1 MKLLHSKQIGAF
13 GGANF
18 IFNYFDQLGLED
30 ILAEHLPKLGMQ
42 CTYGWKDIFYSIN
55 SIFYCGGDCMEDLHY
70 LRGHFEGN
78 PYFKMPSPDTALRR
92 MSQLADENQT
102 CRTKR
107 GTVDHT
113 YNINTL
119 LGRLNIEMLKK
130 LRAFDGEVVLD
141 YDNTIVFTE
150 KKDSKMTYKRNYG
163 YQPGICT
170 INEDRILYIENRNGN
185 SDAKSFQHE
194 TLERMFGL
202 LAEQGVDMVDG
213 FRADSASYQYDVIRE
228 VQKHCRN
235 FYIGCKND
243 YVEKYFSQITEWE
256 EFIDSTGARVE
267 LGEIMI
273 TPFEKRYK
281 KDGLEPQQ
289 LRMVVKRK
297 PNNSGQGNLF
307 TEDAYEYRGI
317 LTDDCFLSKIDV
329 ELKYN
334 RRGNMEKQ
342 MDIGKNDFGWNN
354 LPFSKLSENTVF
366 MYIMAMCRNLYKSV
380 IELFSEVFNGIKPT
394 FRMKKFLFRFVILPS
409 KWVKRSRQL
418 QLRVFGQIHFK
429 T

>member
-1 MKLLHSKQIGAF
+1 
-13 GGANF
+13 
-18 IFNYFDQLGLED
+18 
-30 ILAEHLPKLGMQ
+30 
-42 CTYGWKDIFYSIN
+42 
-55 SIFYCGGDCMEDLHY
+55 MEDLHH
-70 LRGHFEGN
+70 LNPHFERN
-78 PYFKMPSPDTALRR
+78 PYFKMPSPDTVLRR
-92 MSQLADENQT
+92 MRQLSCKNQT
-102 CRTKR
+102 CRTPR
-107 GTVDHT
+107 GSVDHT
-113 YNINTL
+113 YNFNVQMS
-119 LGRLNIEMLKK
+119 RLNIAMLKK
-130 LRAFDGEVVLD
+130 LKAFDGNVILD

-213 FRADSASYQYDVIRE
+213 FRADSASYQYEVIR
-228 VQKHCRN
+228 VIQKHCRN
-235 FYIGCKND
+235 FYIGCKNA
-243 YVEKYFSQITEWE
+243 YVEKYFSSITEWE
-256 EFIDSTGARVE
+256 EFTDSTGAKVE
-267 LGEIMI
+267 LGELMI
-273 TPFEKRYK
+273 TPFKSRFK

-289 LRMVVKRK
+289 FRIVVKRK
-297 PNNSGQGNLF
+297 PNKTGQGNLF

-317 LTDDCFLSKIDV
+317 LTDDCFLSTIDV

-366 MYIMAMCRNLYKSV
+366 LYFMAICRNLYKSV
-380 IELFSEVFNGIKPT
+380 IELFSVLFKAIKPT
-394 FRMKKFLFRFVILPS
+394 FRMKKFLFRFIILPS
-409 KWVKRSRQL
+409 KWVKGSRQRK
-418 QLRVFGQIHFK
+418 LRIFGQVNFR